1 MKKFIAGLV
10 IGLLLATAGISFASN
25 ETIRIFV
32 NNQEVVPDV
41 PPVIIDGRVMVPA
54 RFIAEPLGAAV
65 EWDGENRIVTIKSD
79 DFEKIILNKEE
90 WLHLRDVALKY
101 NWVVQGDGFVY
112 QNGTKLFN
120 WKETCQIV
128 DGAILVPVNLISQ
141 FTSS

>member
-10 IGLLLATAGISFASN
+10 IGLLIATAGVGFASN

-32 NNQEVVPDV
+32 NSQEVVTDV
-41 PPVIIDGRVMVPA
+41 LPVIIDGRVMVPA
-54 RFIAEPLGAAV
+54 RFIAEPLGATV
-65 EWDGENRIVTIKSD
+65 EWDGENRIVIIKSD

-101 NWVVQGDGFVY
+101 NWIVQGDGFVY

>member
-10 IGLLLATAGISFASN
+10 IGLLIATAGISFASN

-32 NNQEVVPDV
+32 NNQEVVADV
-41 PPVIIDGRVMVPA
+41 SPQIIDGRVMVPA
-54 RFIAEPLGAAV
+54 RFIAEPLGATV
-65 EWDGENRIVTIKSD
+65 EWDGENRIVIIKSD

-101 NWVVQGDGFVY
+101 NWIVQGDGFVY